1 MSRHSIVRLLGVLF
15 VLVSVACE
23 SPTGPGDPLPV
34 TRILQGAFSS
44 ADTSQRLV
52 VRSQAELSAAW
63 ATMFRDESE
72 PPALPT
78 VDFSRDMVII
88 ALAGGK
94 PSGGYCIFVQAATS
108 KNGLAEVMIR
118 SIGPSPSSLILPV
131 VTHPYDVVRVPRRE
145 IVRFNE
151 VSEVGN
157 CGPLT

>member
-15 VLVSVACE
+15 VLISVACE

-44 ADTSQRLV
+44 AETSQRLL
-52 VRSQAELSAAW
+52 VRSQAELAAAW
-63 ATMFRDESE
+63 TMMFRDLSE

-88 ALAGGK
+88 ALAGSK
-94 PSGGYCIFVQAATS
+94 PSGGYCIVVQAAAS
-108 KNGLAEVMIR
+108 KNGRAEIMIR
-118 SIGPSPSSLILPV
+118 SIGPTPATAILPV
-131 VTHPYDVVRVPRRE
+131 ITNPYDVVRVPRRE
-145 IVRFNE
+145 IVTFIE
-151 VSEVGN
+151 SSEVGN